1 MIDAEVLSFND
12 ECNNEPEPLLNVTV
26 DQTDEEASQ
35 DRPQVVPRKL
45 SKAMETRK
53 WFRLLST
60 ITHLQLHPIVAQLE
74 SQLTDRYLESNA

>member
-1 MIDAEVLSFND
+1 MAAFFPLERAWHISFICTLYTIAMNLSSMIDAEVLSFND

-53 WFRLLST
+53 
-60 ITHLQLHPIVAQLE
+60 
-74 SQLTDRYLESNA
+74 